1 MLTREQGLSIETCA
15 TENDVTLPPGF
26 VPPSGNSAAPDA
38 TAPEVVVED
47 GPEITTT
54 PVVGGNFTGNRT
66 AGARGPVVTAGA
78 GQAVKGGLGMAVGLL
93 VVGSGF
99 AAGL

>member
-1 MLTREQGLSIETCA
+1 MLMQQQGLSIETCA

-38 TAPEVVVED
+38 IVPDVVVDD
-47 GPEITTT
+47 GPEITKT

-66 AGARGPVVTAGA
+66 AGGRGPVVTAGA
-78 GQAVKGGLGMAVGLL
+78 GQGVKGGLGMAVGLL
-93 VVGSGF
+93 VVGLGF
-99 AAGL
+99 VAGL

>member
-38 TAPEVVVED
+38 TAPDVVVDD

-66 AGARGPVVTAGA
+66 AGAREPVITAGA
-78 GQAVKGGLGMAVGLL
+78 GQAVRGGLGMAVGIL
-93 VVGSGF
+93 VVGLGF
-99 AAGL
+99 TAVL